1 MKNKTSNNT
10 ATAPLKGRTVWA
22 VVTADPRSYEIGYL
36 AYTSIFADRESAR
49 KCLRNSA
56 AEDAECF
63 DSEIVWHEK
72 GTDEEWCEIH
82 SGGEVRTV
90 HQLERHFIK

>member
-1 MKNKTSNNT
+1 METKDNN
-10 ATAPLKGRTVWA
+10 AVIRGQKIWA
-22 VVTADPRSYEIGYL
+22 VLVADPRSDEIGYL
-36 AYTSIFADRESAR
+36 AYVSLFADRESAR
-49 KCLRNSA
+49 KCLRKSA

-82 SGGEVRTV
+82 SEGEVRIV
-90 HQLERHFIK
+90 YQLQNQTIN